1 MNRMFDGFV
10 GVFEGMIDRLWDFL
24 VSFLSA
30 GLWKLLLCAVII
42 VAALLLKGFI
52 SKCVFKLIKKK
63 TAKKDGEE
71 SLVDT
76 LLDVIDRP
84 IRLLVVTAGI
94 YLCSAVLAI
103 GGSFA
108 SIVSRSV
115 ETLILA
121 AVFWAAANATVY
133 IKKGLNKVTEKTST
147 HLDNIA
153 ADYICIAAKA
163 VVFIIG
169 GLCILQV
176 WVSDITSLIAGLSI
190 GGVAFA
196 LAAQDTAANLFGS
209 VTVMLDRPFDI
220 GEYIEVDGVAGTVEK
235 MGLRSTRIRTLDN
248 SLVIV
253 PNKTMS
259 SANITN
265 WTKIDRR
272 RVTFTVGVTYSTT
285 KEQLAELIS
294 RIESMLK
301 SRDDIRQEG
310 LAVGFANFGD
320 SALEISVRF
329 YTLNGD
335 VGEAAAKRGAVNFAI
350 MDIVNEMGLSFAFPS
365 RSVYIETAPKLNV
378 EKY

>member
-1 MNRMFDGFV
+1 MNSIFANMLETFKA
-10 GVFEGMIDRLWDFL
+10 FL
-24 VSFLSA
+24 ISFLTV

-63 TAKKDGEE
+63 VAKKDEKE
-71 SLVDT
+71 SWVDT
-76 LLDVIDRP
+76 LLDVVDRP
-84 IRLLVVTAGI
+84 IRLIVVTVGI
-94 YLCSAVLAI
+94 YLCFAVIGI
-103 GGSFA
+103 GGTFA

-115 ETLILA
+115 ETLVLA
-121 AVFWAAANATVY
+121 AIFWAAGNATVY
-133 IKKGLNKVTEKTST
+133 IRKALNKVTEKTET

-153 ADYICIAAKA
+153 ADYVCIAAKT
-163 VVFIIG
+163 VVFILG

-176 WVSDITSLIAGLSI
+176 WVSDITGLIAGLSI

-235 MGLRSTRIRTLDN
+235 MGIRSTRIRTLDN

-259 SANITN
+259 NANITN

-272 RVTFTVGVTYSTT
+272 RVMFTVGVTYSTT

-294 RIESMLK
+294 RIDSMLR

-310 LAVGFANFGD
+310 IMVGFANFGD

-335 VGEAAAKRGAVNFAI
+335 AGEAAAKRGAVNFAI
-350 MDIVNEMGLSFAFPS
+350 MEIVNEMGLSFAFPS
-365 RSVYIETAPKLNV
+365 RSVYIETAPVLTTAKV
-378 EKY
+378 DE

>member
-1 MNRMFDGFV
+1 MNGIFSS
-10 GVFEGMIDRLWDFL
+10 MIDVFKGFFI
-24 VSFLSA
+24 SFLTV

-42 VAALLLKGFI
+42 VTALILKGFV

-63 TAKKDGEE
+63 TAKSDGEE
-71 SLVDT
+71 SWVDT

-121 AVFWAAANATVY
+121 AIFWAAANATVY
-133 IKKGLNKVTEKTST
+133 IRKGLNKVTEKTST

-163 VVFIIG
+163 VVFILG
-169 GLCILQV
+169 GLCILQI
-176 WVSDITSLIAGLSI
+176 WVSDITGLIAGLSI

-272 RVTFTVGVTYSTT
+272 RVMFTVGVTYSTT

-294 RIESMLK
+294 QIEKMLK

-335 VGEAAAKRGAVNFAI
+335 PGEAAAKRGAVNFAI

-365 RSVYIETAPKLNV
+365 RSVYIETAPVLTSVNV
-378 EKY
+378 DEK